1 MRIFNKLKNAFSLS
15 LILIGSISLWSQSHY
30 LQQVNFTSVK
40 ITDQFWAPRMK
51 TNHEVTIPI
60 SFAKSEET
68 GRIKNF
74 KVAAKLE
81 PGAFCSTYPY
91 DDSDV
96 FKIIEGASYSLQL
109 FPDPLLEAKL
119 DTLISYIAQAQEPDG
134 YLYTNRTIDSLHMH
148 PWVGK
153 KRWENDP
160 KSSHELYNVGHLY
173 EAAVAH
179 YLATG
184 KTTLLQVAIKN
195 ADLVAHDFLD
205 KRLPYYPGHQ
215 EIELG
220 LVKLYK
226 VTGNERYLDLAKY
239 FLDIR
244 KGGKEYNQAHLPVSQ
259 QSEIV
264 GHAVRA
270 TYMYSAMADVAAL
283 KSAPEYQAAILKI
296 WNDLIDGKYYIT
308 GGIGSQ
314 ASNEGFGK
322 AYELPNEEAYC
333 ETCASI
339 GNVLWNYR
347 MFLMDADG
355 KYYDVLERTLYN
367 ALLSGVSLSGDRF
380 FYPNPL
386 ESHGQHERQAW
397 FDCACCPSNICRFL
411 PSVPGYIYAMDS
423 SIVYVNLFIQ
433 NEAALQVGNHLTHFE
448 LSTKYPWEGKVII
461 RIKDSNPLPFTIAI
475 RIPGWARGE
484 AVPSN
489 LYEFTDDNVS
499 PWKLKV
505 NNKNYPFEFS
515 KGYVFIHKTWNSGDK
530 IELELPMEVQ
540 TIKAHPAVKADSGK
554 IALQRGPLVY
564 CLEWT
569 DQPNIDLW
577 NIAINRQKG
586 FKIYS
591 DNSLLPGCFNIQGE
605 ACRLDNSKANDC
617 FEFKAIPYFLWAH
630 RGKGSMR
637 VWMPYLA
644 SHE

>member
-1 MRIFNKLKNAFSLS
+1 MKIQNSFLTDLLFAFPLM
-15 LILIGSISLWSQSHY
+15 ISIPLLGQNHH

-40 ITDQFWAPRMK
+40 ITDEFWAPRIK
-51 TNHEVTIPI
+51 TNHQVTIPI
-60 SFAKSEET
+60 SFVKSEET

-81 PGAFCSTYPY
+81 PGGFCSTYPY

-109 FPDPLLEAKL
+109 FPDPQLEAKL
-119 DTLISYIAQAQEPDG
+119 DTLINYIALAQEPDG
-134 YLYTNRTIDSLHMH
+134 YLYTNRTIDSLHTH

-153 KRWENDP
+153 KRWENDT
-160 KSSHELYNVGHLY
+160 KHSHELYNVGHLY

-184 KTTLLQVAIKN
+184 KTTLLNVAIKN
-195 ADLVAHDFLD
+195 ADLVAKDFLD

-215 EIELG
+215 EIELA

-226 VTGNERYLDLAKY
+226 LTGNSRYLDLAKY

-244 KGGKEYNQAHLPVSQ
+244 KGGNEYNQAHLPVNQ
-259 QSEIV
+259 QTEIV

-270 TYMYSAMADVAAL
+270 TYMYSAMADVATL
-283 KSAPEYQAAILKI
+283 KNVPEYQAAIHRM
-296 WNDLIDGKYYIT
+296 WNDLINGKYYIT
-308 GGIGSQ
+308 GGIGSR
-314 ASNEGFGK
+314 ASNEGFGN

-347 MFLMDADG
+347 MFLMDADA

-380 FYPNPL
+380 FYSNPL

-397 FDCACCPSNICRFL
+397 FDCACCPSNVCRFL
-411 PSVPGYIYAMDS
+411 PSLPGYIYALDS
-423 SIVYVNLFIQ
+423 STLYVNLFIQ
-433 NEAALQVGNHLTHFE
+433 NQATMPVFNHQTGIEILTN
-448 LSTKYPWEGKVII
+448 YPWDGKVQI
-461 RIKDSNPLPFTIAI
+461 RILDSNPVPYAIAV

-489 LYEFTDDNVS
+489 LYKFADDNIS
-499 PWKLKV
+499 KWKLRV
-505 NNKNYPFEFS
+505 NNKEYPFELS
-515 KGYVFIHKTWNSGDK
+515 KGYVFINKEWNRGDE
-530 IELELPMEVQ
+530 IELELPMEVRMV
-540 TIKAHPAVKADSGK
+540 KAHSTVKADSGK

-564 CLEWT
+564 CLEWA
-569 DQPNIDLW
+569 DQPGKDLW
-577 NIAINRQKG
+577 NIALNLQKG
-586 FKIYS
+586 FEIIR
-591 DNSLLPGCFNIQGE
+591 DDSLLPNCINIKGE
-605 ACRLDNSKANDC
+605 ACQIEKFASDKC
-617 FEFKAIPYFLWAH
+617 FEFNAIPYFLWAH
-630 RGKGSMR
+630 RGKGPMR
-637 VWMPYLA
+637 VWIPYFP
-644 SHE
+644 SRH